1 MVAEEKTLLE
11 KLFGSPDKLLEWG
24 VNAVIVFDMGYLSK
38 VLIDKLAGVKPP
50 YRHGHGA
57 HVKVIQ
63 ESGPGGVQES
73 D

>member
-38 VLIDKLAGVKPP
+38 VLIDKLAGVKP
-50 YRHGHGA
+50 RHGHGA

>member
-1 MVAEEKTLLE
+1 MMVAEEKTLLE

-38 VLIDKLAGVKPP
+38 VLIDKLAGVTP
-50 YRHGHGA
+50 RHGHGA

-63 ESGPGGVQES
+63 ESGRGGVQES